1 MDILVLEG
9 IKIIAVHFF
18 LMFLGILFIVT
29 LVGIGELMLRYI
41 NVELHDLF
49 GIPVLSWKSCNIISA
64 IVIMVGLIIFSL

>member
-49 GIPVLSWKSCNIISA
+49 GIPVLSWENCNIISA
-64 IVIMVGLIIFSL
+64 IAIMVGLIIFSL